1 MDCSKPSNVVATAWV
16 SMITSAK
23 LMTKSGKIQ
32 VLHNQRRHAMCSLRE
47 SIDEVQRCESDTS
60 AVLRNIA
67 LEVKSAKSKGKGAMR
82 DLLTNSRA
90 QRQKLQV
97 ISRKRVSL
105 QQHLETLETS
115 ELNQQVITS
124 VKETSDVLKNMGLAQ
139 NVESVDELM
148 LDMAE
153 SQDDVRQIQTGLAA
167 GHDDDADAAELDAEL
182 ALLLGEDGDSA
193 APPHNNTMHEPAL
206 VAPHAAA
213 ESPRKTADKKKAA
226 DKKKGREQTVLPA
239 VAEEPVLPAV
249 LLDEAL

>member
-115 ELNQQVITS
+115 ELNQQVISS
-124 VKETSDVLKNMGLAQ
+124 VQETSNVLKRMGLSQ
-139 NVESVDELM
+139 NLDTVDELM
-148 LDMAE
+148 QDMAE
-153 SQDDVRQIQTGLAA
+153 S
-167 GHDDDADAAELDAEL
+167 HDDARLIQSGLSTNLAVEPDPKDLEEEL
-182 ALLLGEDGDSA
+182 ALLMGEDEPGDGDCD
-193 APPHNNTMHEPAL
+193 APPQSNSMGT
-206 VAPHAAA
+206 VAPAAVPA
-213 ESPRKTADKKKAA
+213 ARVQTPTHRTDVLES
-226 DKKKGREQTVLPA
+226 VN
-239 VAEEPVLPAV
+239 EEAPVLQ
-249 LLDEAL
+249 LEEL